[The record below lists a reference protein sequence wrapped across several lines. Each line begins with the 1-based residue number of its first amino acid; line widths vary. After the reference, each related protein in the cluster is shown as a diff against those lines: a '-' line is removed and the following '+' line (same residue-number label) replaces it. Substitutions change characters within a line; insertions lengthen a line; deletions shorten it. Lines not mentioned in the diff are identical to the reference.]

1 MTAEIVVFWVAAV
14 AVVGGALG
22 VVLTPNLFHAAV
34 LYLPAALVA
43 TGVVFWLLD
52 SPFLFGVQLLLY
64 AGGVVTIVVFAIML
78 TERLVGES
86 IRQSSR
92 YVFNG
97 AVLALAVFVGVAGF
111 VVQRAP
117 ASSAPSVAGEQML
130 VIGRALVG
138 PFGAVLEL
146 VGVLLVVSLLGALYF
161 ARTED

>member
-1 MTAEIVVFWVAAV
+1 MAETVGFWLM
-14 AVVGGALG
+14 AVVLVGGSLG

-43 TGVVFWLLD
+43 TGALFWLLD

-97 AVLALAVFVGVAGF
+97 AVLAAAVFTGVSGF
-111 VVQRAP
+111 VIQRATLP
-117 ASSAPSVAGEQML
+117 APSAVSGEQMHAL
-130 VIGRALVG
+130 GRALLG
-138 PFGAVLEL
+138 PFALALEL
-146 VGVLLVVSLLGALYF
+146 LAVLLVVALLGALYF
-161 ARTED
+161 ARAED